1 MVSRPDCQ
9 SLRKFETV
17 CARTKIQTEMKFTKQ
32 DIETMDFIQ
41 SQMVMN
47 ENCDSYGVDGLEE
60 KYELFNK
67 ANDLLFRL
75 ADFII
80 KNQRKHQ

>member
-1 MVSRPDCQ
+1 
-9 SLRKFETV
+9 
-17 CARTKIQTEMKFTKQ
+17 MKFTKQ
-32 DIETMDFIQ
+32 DIETLDFIQ